1 MNYRWEHFTSFITS
15 SAVDGRE
22 GRHGMFVRE
31 FASAVSTFQ
40 DRCDSLIEMY
50 RNIQEAIDSL
60 SSCAYTTDAFAAIL
74 SRIQASVRLPFAI
87 LSSSEPPN

>member
-31 FASAVSTFQ
+31 FASVVSTFQ
-40 DRCDSLIEMY
+40 DRCDTLIETY
-50 RNIQEAIDSL
+50 RSIQEAIDSL
-60 SSCAYTTDAFAAIL
+60 SSCAYTTDSFSPIL
-74 SRIQASVRLPFAI
+74 AKIQSSVRQKK
-87 LSSSEPPN
+87 LSLIK